1 VQGGWRR
8 RHERNERRKD
18 FGEGD
23 SGKEREM
30 WEQQRKREIE
40 LVMESENRE
49 MVQKQ
54 RKTHGTKNGIE
65 RQQWA
70 E

>member
-1 VQGGWRR
+1 
-8 RHERNERRKD
+8 
-18 FGEGD
+18 
-23 SGKEREM
+23 M